1 MSLLLNL
8 QHNVPALDISSE
20 IPTGKIIALVGASGS
35 GKTSILRA
43 VAGLLNTKHAH
54 ICFDG
59 ERWSDSKNKYHMPT
73 HLRPIGFVSQ
83 SYALFPHLTVLEN
96 VETSLMHLS
105 PQERKSQAHDC
116 LELTHIKGFEARYPN
131 ELSGGQKQRVA
142 LARAIARK
150 PKILLLD
157 EPFSAVDRTTRKSL
171 YIELQ
176 QLHERLGITII
187 LVTHDINEAIKLASY
202 LMLISQGRQL
212 QAGPMADVLNQPCC
226 EEAELLLAERY

>member
-8 QHNVPALDISSE
+8 QHNAPALDISSE

-96 VETSLMHLS
+96 VEE
-105 PQERKSQAHDC
+105 Q
-116 LELTHIKGFEARYPN
+116 
-131 ELSGGQKQRVA
+131 V
-142 LARAIARK
+142 
-150 PKILLLD
+150 
-157 EPFSAVDRTTRKSL
+157 
-171 YIELQ
+171 
-176 QLHERLGITII
+176 
-187 LVTHDINEAIKLASY
+187 
-202 LMLISQGRQL
+202 IS
-212 QAGPMADVLNQPCC
+212 
-226 EEAELLLAERY
+226 